1 MNRNLLPAV
10 LLCAALP
17 ARALV
22 DIGVAAAVRGK
33 VAATAP
39 GAAGRVVET
48 GKPVYQNDKVS
59 TGADSKLQIL
69 LLDESGFTVGPNSEM
84 TLDEFVFDPAT
95 ADGKVAASVKKG
107 SFRFVTGKVA
117 RKDGSRMKVAT
128 PVATIGIR
136 GTMVGGSVGDG
147 EATIVLLGPG
157 QGNNADEKGGAITVG
172 NGQGSVEIDKDGWGV
187 TVKDG
192 QAPGKP
198 FELSPS
204 QLDGVLSGVGT
215 APSGDSKE
223 DGGGAGA
230 GKESGDQ
237 TAGGKDNQKD
247 AFAALAAAESETT
260 TFATQQQ
267 FGAPSQSTWD
277 AVRGIPGGTGKYA
290 GSADMFVC
298 PGGGT
303 CTSQAGTM
311 SFSLDIDFAARTI
324 GGGGSTIVLGSP
336 ANTSG
341 SIGST
346 SYAGLS
352 GDATLNLQ
360 PQVSGAGT
368 WSKVD
373 LKLLDSG
380 GITAGAASIDVR
392 WSSSVGVFPTY
403 GGSVTGTR

>member
-1 MNRNLLPAV
+1 MNRKLLPVV
-10 LLCAALP
+10 LLAASVP

-48 GKPVYQNDKVS
+48 GRPVYQNDKVT

-95 ADGKVAASVKKG
+95 ADGKVAASVRKG

-117 RKDGSRMKVAT
+117 RKDGSKMKVAT

-136 GTMVGGSVGDG
+136 GTMVGGSVGEG

-204 QLDGVLSGVGT
+204 QLEGVMSGVGS

-223 DGGGAGA
+223 DGAGGDSA

-237 TAGGKDNQKD
+237 TAGGKDNQRD
-247 AFAALAAAESETT
+247 AFAALSASESETT

-277 AVRGIPGGTGKYA
+277 AVRGIPGGTGRYT
-290 GSADMFVC
+290 GSADMFLC
-298 PGGGT
+298 PGGT
-303 CTSQAGTM
+303 CTSTAGTM
-311 SFSLDIDFAARTI
+311 SFELDIDFAARTI
-324 GGGGSTIVLGSP
+324 GGGGSTITLGSP
-336 ANTSG
+336 ANTTG

-346 SYAGLS
+346 SYSSLS

-360 PQVSGAGT
+360 PLISGAGT
-368 WSKVD
+368 WSKAD

-380 GITAGAASIDVR
+380 GLTAGAASIDVR
-392 WSSSVGVFPTY
+392 WTSSVGVLPTY